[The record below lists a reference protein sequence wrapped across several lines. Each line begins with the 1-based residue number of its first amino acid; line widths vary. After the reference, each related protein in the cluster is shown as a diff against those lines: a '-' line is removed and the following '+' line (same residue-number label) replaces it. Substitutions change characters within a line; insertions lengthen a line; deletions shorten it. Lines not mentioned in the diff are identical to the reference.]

1 MFLQIDVLVTGSL
14 HLVGGV
20 LSLLDPE
27 LSFLGSEKKGQ
38 RNGSHIPIQV
48 DCSGC
53 LTVPETP

>member
-1 MFLQIDVLVTGSL
+1 MTGSL

-27 LSFLGSEKKGQ
+27 LNFFGSEKHADSSV
-38 RNGSHIPIQV
+38 SHAPLSV
-48 DCSGC
+48 SCANY